1 MTSCSVPG
9 AATREPRMTTHHAGH
24 LSLHHKPRL
33 ETPRPGENQ
42 GRRGLRAKEGRQ
54 VGDRLSGKRG
64 DQTAIGAVSPGPR
77 ARAGSTTGQED
88 RGDIRLLDTVHLC
101 FLACPV
107 EDPNSIPFF
116 QENVHKTPLLTRRS
130 SEHRERG
137 GKGALV
143 SVDRRPAPL

>member
-54 VGDRLSGKRG
+54 VGDRLSGKGG
-64 DQTAIGAVSPGPR
+64 DQTAIGAVSRTLVPLLGRKTEATSVSWTRSTFASWP
-77 ARAGSTTGQED
+77 ARW
-88 RGDIRLLDTVHLC
+88 
-101 FLACPV
+101 
-107 EDPNSIPFF
+107 
-116 QENVHKTPLLTRRS
+116 KTPTPSLS
-130 SEHRERG
+130 SKKTCIKPLCWPDGALSTASGE
-137 GKGALV
+137 GKGHL
-143 SVDRRPAPL
+143 